1 VLLLPFRSM
10 LSESIVDRGCI
21 CSSVVGQDF
30 HALSTRLHLRD
41 AAIPL
46 HRRETAIIDRC
57 AKLAIGPGRRL
68 LTDALRFTTIRAI
81 FLALILSCA
90 ASQSS
95 AQIYHDPH
103 KKTTI
108 GFSID
113 LNSSPDMVTQ
123 IVKGV
128 ANDSVIRGTFMYAKD
143 NDIDQA
149 NFATT
154 SDVLPPGTG
163 AGQVF
168 YKVKS
173 KVLSPAHFPAATDMG
188 TITVRY
194 IVETV
199 NPQRVHLAIDA
210 VFVTDTGHRLYASD
224 GNIETAEFAE
234 IMTQVKALEAPK
246 VRHHAPQTSLVA
258 GQETAG
264 LQGTLMDEQNR
275 LADAKATE
283 AKLEQ
288 RIKQLE
294 FNTEGRV
301 RGHAVPLKA
310 SPYDH
315 SSTILTLDKGLTV
328 TVLTTTKYWYRIR
341 TSKGD
346 EGWIYYAFLEPLS

>member
-1 VLLLPFRSM
+1 MLLLPSRSI
-10 LSESIVDRGCI
+10 LSGNVVVRDCI
-21 CSSVVGQDF
+21 CNTVVMQDF
-30 HALSTRLHLRD
+30 NVLPTRLHLCD
-41 AAIPL
+41 VAIPL
-46 HRRETAIIDRC
+46 QRDGVATVV
-57 AKLAIGPGRRL
+57 
-68 LTDALRFTTIRAI
+68 RAI
-81 FLALILSCA
+81 LLALILSVA
-90 ASQSS
+90 AGSS
-95 AQIYHDPH
+95 FAQIYHDPH

-113 LNSSPDMVTQ
+113 LNSAPDMVTQ

-128 ANDSVIRGTFMYAKD
+128 ASDSVIRGTFMYAKD

-149 NFATT
+149 SFATT

-173 KVLSPAHFPAATDMG
+173 KVLSPAHFPAAGDMG

-194 IVETV
+194 VVETV

-224 GNIETAEFAE
+224 GSIETAEFAE
-234 IMTQVKALEAPK
+234 IMTQVKAVEAPK
-246 VRHHAPQTSLVA
+246 VRHHAPQTSVVA

-283 AKLEQ
+283 EKLQQ